1 MVGEGWAT
9 RASPTT
15 RGVYRRNAP
24 IHGLVTIPALPSPA
38 AHPWTPAACF
48 YQSQPCTVPLSA
60 QLNMKPHTIA
70 PSYSSRRCPQ
80 AGRQTCLL
88 LRALLRSKVFAPLKA
103 QFLCLFLPSGFHRAF
118 TFSAL
123 KLSSSRHVEPGTPDG
138 TLHVPTTI
146 ERIVVLGLP
155 PAKKGYKAVVQS
167 GTGASREVPVEA
179 GPANMVA
186 GPQYDN
192 AFVVRK
198 PDLPVAED
206 WTLQLVAL

>member
-1 MVGEGWAT
+1 MLRT
-9 RASPTT
+9 FL
-15 RGVYRRNAP
+15 
-24 IHGLVTIPALPSPA
+24 H
-38 AHPWTPAACF
+38 
-48 YQSQPCTVPLSA
+48 
-60 QLNMKPHTIA
+60 
-70 PSYSSRRCPQ
+70 SSFF
-80 AGRQTCLL
+80 L
-88 LRALLRSKVFAPLKA
+88 APLK
-103 QFLCLFLPSGFHRAF
+103 FPFSGPLLPSSFHLRAF

-155 PAKKGYKAVVQS
+155 TAKKGYKAVVQS
-167 GTGASREVPVEA
+167 GTAASREVPVEA